1 MGRGVPAGDEF
12 GDHGPAVAVL
22 GVELDE
28 LVLLERGPLL
38 LGDAALEV
46 VVVAFAALLAVAARD
61 GVLLLHY
68 LGDFTPLLYSSFF
81 VDFLKDLV
89 FLALI
94 GTYLCLPYFSL
105 AHLQLK

>member
-46 VVVAFAALLAVAARD
+46 VVVAFSALLPTPALNP
-61 GVLLLHY
+61 VLFLHQ
-68 LGDFTPLLYSSFF
+68 F
-81 VDFLKDLV
+81 
-89 FLALI
+89 
-94 GTYLCLPYFSL
+94 
-105 AHLQLK
+105 